1 MTGTRGAGGV
11 GLTTRLDRAQVA
23 HLQRRTL
30 RVLVASQALGGLGIS
45 VGIAVAA
52 VLARDVSG
60 SEALAGLVQTT
71 QVVGTALAS
80 YLLARLMGRRGRRTG
95 MVVGY
100 LLGGAGALGLVLGGA
115 VGSYPV
121 LLGGALLLG
130 ATGATNYQTRYAA
143 TDLAEPDHRA
153 RAVATVMWAT
163 TFGAVLGPN
172 LVGPAGSLALAL
184 GLPRATGAFLLS
196 AVVVGLAALVGLVL
210 LRPDPLRTA
219 LALAAADTAAGTA
232 DAAPDAEADRA
243 PATPGAPVRLSPR
256 RREGPGFLDLARAT
270 PTIGWAVLAMSAS
283 HAVMVAVMVM
293 TPLHM
298 DHGGAELELI
308 GLVISIHVLG
318 MYFFSPVMGWVA
330 DRAGRTILLG
340 VGGALLL
347 VACLL
352 AGLSPA
358 GGSLRIG
365 VGLLLLGMGWSA
377 CTVAASTLLTDAT
390 PVVHRTRVQGTADL
404 VMNLSAAAAGAAG
417 GVVVEVTSYAALN
430 VFAAVLVSGVLLAAV
445 RLRVPPAPVAP
456 AATA

>member
-1 MTGTRGAGGV
+1 MTPPEV
-11 GLTTRLDRAQVA
+11 AQ
-23 HLQRRTL
+23 LQRRTL

-60 SEALAGLVQTT
+60 SEALAGLVQTA

-80 YLLARLMGRRGRRTG
+80 YLLARLMGRHGRRVG
-95 MVVGY
+95 MVTGY
-100 LLGGAGALGLVLGGA
+100 AIGGAGALTCVLGGA

-121 LLGGALLLG
+121 LVLGGLLLG

-172 LVGPAGSLALAL
+172 LVGPAGAAAVDL
-184 GLPRATGAFLLS
+184 GLPRLTGAFLLS
-196 AVVVGLAALVGLVL
+196 AVVVGLAAVVGLVL
-210 LRPDPLRTA
+210 LRPDPLQTA
-219 LALAAADTAAGTA
+219 LALAAE
-232 DAAPDAEADRA
+232 DAATRDE
-243 PATPGAPVRLSPR
+243 PAGEV
-256 RREGPGFLDLARAT
+256 PGFLELVRRT
-270 PTIGWAVLAMSAS
+270 PAIGWAVLAMSAS

-308 GLVISIHVLG
+308 GLVISVHVLG
-318 MYFFSPVMGWVA
+318 MYFFSPAMGWVA
-330 DRAGRTILLG
+330 DHAGRTPLLG
-340 VGGALLL
+340 LGGVLLL

-352 AGLSPA
+352 AGLSPE
-358 GGSLRIG
+358 GGSLVIG
-365 VGLLLLGMGWSA
+365 VGLLLLGVGWSA

-390 PVVHRTRVQGTADL
+390 PIAHRTRVQGSADL
-404 VMNLSAAAAGAAG
+404 VMNLSAAVAGAAG
-417 GVVVEVTSYAALN
+417 GVVVDLTSYAVLN
-430 VFAAVLVSGVLLAAV
+430 VFAALLVAGVLVAAV
-445 RLRVPPAPVAP
+445 RLRVRPVPAPIS
-456 AATA
+456 

>member
-1 MTGTRGAGGV
+1 VTPPEV
-11 GLTTRLDRAQVA
+11 AQ
-23 HLQRRTL
+23 LQRRTL

-60 SEALAGLVQTT
+60 SEALAGLVQTA

-80 YLLARLMGRRGRRTG
+80 YLLARLMGRHGRRVG
-95 MVVGY
+95 MVTGY
-100 LLGGAGALGLVLGGA
+100 AIGGAGALTCVLGGA

-121 LLGGALLLG
+121 LVLGGLLLG

-172 LVGPAGSLALAL
+172 LVGPAGAAAVDL
-184 GLPRATGAFLLS
+184 GLPRLTGAFLLS
-196 AVVVGLAALVGLVL
+196 AVVVGLAAVVGLVL
-210 LRPDPLRTA
+210 LRPDPLQTA
-219 LALAAADTAAGTA
+219 LALAAE
-232 DAAPDAEADRA
+232 DAATRDE
-243 PATPGAPVRLSPR
+243 PAGEV
-256 RREGPGFLDLARAT
+256 PGFLELVRRT
-270 PTIGWAVLAMSAS
+270 PAIGWAVLAMSAS

-308 GLVISIHVLG
+308 GLVISVHVLG
-318 MYFFSPVMGWVA
+318 MYFFSPAMGWLA
-330 DRAGRTILLG
+330 DHAGRTPLLG
-340 VGGALLL
+340 LGGVLLL

-352 AGLSPA
+352 AGLSPE
-358 GGSLRIG
+358 GGSLVIG
-365 VGLLLLGMGWSA
+365 VGLLLLGVGWSA

-390 PVVHRTRVQGTADL
+390 PIAHRTRVQGSADL
-404 VMNLSAAAAGAAG
+404 VMNLSAAVAGAAG
-417 GVVVEVTSYAALN
+417 GVVVDLTSYAVLN
-430 VFAAVLVSGVLLAAV
+430 VFAALLVAGVLVAAV
-445 RLRVPPAPVAP
+445 RLRVRPVPAPIS
-456 AATA
+456 

>member
-1 MTGTRGAGGV
+1 MSAPTLAP
-11 GLTTRLDRAQVA
+11 DAVA
-23 HLQRRTL
+23 ALQRRTI

-60 SEALAGLVQTT
+60 SEALAGLVQTV
-71 QVVGTALAS
+71 QVAGTAVAS
-80 YLLARLMGRRGRRTG
+80 YLLARVMGRRGRRTG

-100 LLGGAGALGLVLGGA
+100 LLGGLGALCFVLGGA
-115 VGSYPV
+115 VGSYAV
-121 LLGGALLLG
+121 LLLGALLLG

-143 TDLAEPDHRA
+143 TDLAAPDHRA

-172 LVGPAGSLALAL
+172 LVGPAGAAASSW
-184 GLPRATGAFLLS
+184 GLPGTTGPFLLS

-219 LALAAADTAAGTA
+219 LALATQAD
-232 DAAPDAEADRA
+232 EAT
-243 PATPGAPVRLSPR
+243 TPGRPR
-256 RREGPGFLDLARAT
+256 DERPAGHRGREPGFLELVRAT

-308 GLVISIHVLG
+308 GLVISVHVLG
-318 MYFFSPVMGWVA
+318 MYFFAPVMGWLA
-330 DRAGRTILLG
+330 DRVGRASLLLL
-340 VGGALLL
+340 GGALLL

-352 AGLSPA
+352 AGLSPD
-358 GGSLRIG
+358 GGSWRIG
-365 VGLLLLGMGWSA
+365 IGLLLLGMGWSA
-377 CTVAASTLLTDAT
+377 CTVAASTLITDAT
-390 PVVHRTRVQGTADL
+390 PVAHRTRVQGPADL
-404 VMNLSAAAAGAAG
+404 LMNLSAAVAGAAG
-417 GVVVEVTSYAALN
+417 GVVVEVTSYAVLN
-430 VFAAVLVSGVLLAAV
+430 VFAGVLVSGVLVAAL
-445 RLRVPPAPVAP
+445 RLHTAP
-456 AATA
+456 ARPAAALAP